1 LFLCVGAA
9 LVIQPAA
16 HADEYGD
23 ITAVSSMVRADYVR
37 AKLANGAFAP
47 ETYAFGEGG
56 LYGGPMGDTSIDR
69 LKFLDVAKTIAAP
82 LAGQSYVPARDPKET
97 KLLIMVYWGTTAG
110 ASGAPSSAGYQNA
123 QSAASNLAI
132 VKEMARAAK
141 RPGDLSK
148 GPGVTDAENVLA
160 DAVQMVELE
169 NKLRDQTNLQT
180 ARLLGYNRTGLVE
193 TDYGR
198 GLDMT
203 ALRFRRRELID
214 DIEDDRYFV
223 VLLAYDFQQ
232 LWKQKKRMLLWETRY
247 SIRQRHNDF
256 DKVLADMT
264 QYASKY
270 FGQDSHGLIRKPLPE
285 GHVTVGETKVIEI
298 VPGK

>member
-1 LFLCVGAA
+1 
-9 LVIQPAA
+9 
-16 HADEYGD
+16 
-23 ITAVSSMVRADYVR
+23 
-37 AKLANGAFAP
+37 
-47 ETYAFGEGG
+47 
-56 LYGGPMGDTSIDR
+56 MGDTSIDK

-82 LAGQSYVPARDPKET
+82 LAGQSYVPAHDPKET
-97 KLLIMVYWGTTAG
+97 KLLILVYWGTTAG
-110 ASGAPSSAGYQNA
+110 ASGASSSIGYQNA
-123 QSAASNLAI
+123 SSAFQDLAQAKAAVKAAATRGASGAAAAAA
-132 VKEMARAAK
+132 VKDAAEAEF
-141 RPGDLSK
+141 DLSMME
-148 GPGVTDAENVLA
+148 VAIENR
-160 DAVQMVELE
+160 Q
-169 NKLRDQTNLQT
+169 RDRNNLQN
-180 ARLLGYNRTGLVE
+180 ARILGYNRTGLLE